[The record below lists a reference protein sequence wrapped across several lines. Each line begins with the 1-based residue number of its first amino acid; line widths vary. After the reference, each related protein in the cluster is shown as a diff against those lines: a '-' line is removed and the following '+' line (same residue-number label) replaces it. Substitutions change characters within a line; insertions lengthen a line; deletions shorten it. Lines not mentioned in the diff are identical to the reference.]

1 MNKQWLFLLALV
13 FLTACSSTEETT
25 PPKLPTVVT
34 FSLVAD
40 RHVNPNVWGES
51 SPVEIQVFEL
61 TDESMFMSAG
71 YDQLRGDYEKALK
84 SNFIKNYDY
93 VLTPDQF
100 KFVNKIELEKETR
113 YVGVMAHF
121 ADPELSEWKKAVK
134 VLSLGREY
142 HLLMQFRD
150 YEVKLDRVE

>member
-1 MNKQWLFLLALV
+1 MKQWFLSATLLL
-13 FLTACSSTEETT
+13 LTACSSSENVS
-25 PPKLPTVVT
+25 PPKMPTTVT

-40 RHVNPNVWGES
+40 RQVNPNVWGEA

-71 YDQLRGDYEKALK
+71 YDQIRVDYEKALK
-84 SNFIKNYDY
+84 SNFVKNYDY
-93 VLTPDQF
+93 VLAPDQF
-100 KFVNKIELEKETR
+100 KFVNAIELDKETR
-113 YVGVMAHF
+113 YIGVMAHF

-134 VLSLGREY
+134 VLNLGREY
-142 HLLMQFRD
+142 HLLMQFKD